1 MSEANTTQ
9 LELEKGFS
17 QVSNDNDLSS
27 PATVHKM
34 KAETEDGGSEIE
46 SPTPEKRESRSKG
59 VVVSSL
65 ARNLLAERYKDRFA
79 NHLVEDEGSL
89 ARNLLAERYK
99 DRFANHLVEDE
110 GETDDEDYNESV
122 SPSGSRSL
130 FSESIELLEK

>member
-1 MSEANTTQ
+1 MSQANTTQ
-9 LELEKGFS
+9 LDLEKGFS
-17 QVSNDNDLSS
+17 QVSNDNDSSS

-79 NHLVEDEGSL
+79 NQFVEDGG
-89 ARNLLAERYK
+89 
-99 DRFANHLVEDE
+99 D
-110 GETDDEDYNESV
+110 TDDEDFNDSI
-122 SPSGSRSL
+122 SPGVSRSHI
-130 FSESIELLEK
+130 SRSIELLEK

>member
-9 LELEKGFS
+9 LDLEKGFS
-17 QVSNDNDLSS
+17 QVSNDNDSSS
-27 PATVHKM
+27 PSTMHKM

-79 NHLVEDEGSL
+79 
-89 ARNLLAERYK
+89 YQ
-99 DRFANHLVEDE
+99 LVEDE
-110 GETDDEDYNESV
+110 GETDEEDYNESV

-130 FSESIELLEK
+130 FPESIELLEK